1 MRKQEP
7 IITTTQVKQLFE
19 LGYDGY
25 LVMIKGRKLAMIDDV
40 IDWLRRKYNI
50 HVYTA
55 MEPFVDPTDEKRPVL
70 YRFAIKY
77 CNQRDGWNGRIY
89 IGETKLSPN
98 VYTLKKQAITLA
110 LRWIKKNNIKK
121 LSK

>member
-19 LGYDGY
+19 LEYYGY
-25 LVMIKGRKLAMIDDV
+25 LVMIKGRKLAMVDDV

>member
-1 MRKQEP
+1 MKKHEP
-7 IITTTQVKQLFE
+7 VVTITQAKQLVE
-19 LGYDGY
+19 LKYWGY
-25 LVMIKGRKLAMIDDV
+25 LIMVNGCRLAMLDDV

-55 MEPFVDPTDEKRPVL
+55 MEPFIDPTDEKRPVL
-70 YRFAIKY
+70 YRFAVKY

-110 LRWIKKNNIKK
+110 LRWIKKNHIKK

>member
-1 MRKQEP
+1 MRQKP
-7 IITTTQVKQLFE
+7 VVTITQVKQLYE
-19 LGYDGY
+19 LGYHGY
-25 LVMIKGRKLAMIDDV
+25 LVMVNGHNLVMVDDA
-40 IDWLRRKYNI
+40 IDWLRSKYNI

-70 YRFAIKY
+70 YRFAVKY

-98 VYTLKKQAITLA
+98 VYTLKRQAITLA

>member
-1 MRKQEP
+1 MRQKP
-7 IITTTQVKQLFE
+7 VVTITQVKQLFK
-19 LGYDGY
+19 LGYHGY
-25 LVMIKGRKLAMIDDV
+25 LVVVNGHNLVMVDDA

-55 MEPFVDPTDEKRPVL
+55 MEPFIDPTTENKPVL
-70 YRFAIKY
+70 YRFAVKY

-110 LRWIKKNNIKK
+110 LRWIKKNHIKK

>member
-1 MRKQEP
+1 MRQKP
-7 IITTTQVKQLFE
+7 VVTITQVKQLFK
-19 LGYDGY
+19 LGYHGY
-25 LVMIKGRKLAMIDDV
+25 LVMVNGHNLVMVDDA

-50 HVYTA
+50 HIYTA
-55 MEPFVDPTDEKRPVL
+55 MEPFIDPTDEKRPVL
-70 YRFAIKY
+70 YRFAVKY

-110 LRWIKKNNIKK
+110 LRWIKKNHIKK

>member
-19 LGYDGY
+19 LEYDGY

>member
-7 IITTTQVKQLFE
+7 IITTTQAKQLFE

-25 LVMIKGRKLAMIDDV
+25 LVMIKGYKLAMIDDV

-55 MEPFVDPTDEKRPVL
+55 MEPFVDPTTENKPVL
-70 YRFAIKY
+70 YRFAVKY

-110 LRWIKKNNIKK
+110 LRWIKNKNVKK